1 MPPYGGIAINV
12 RDRLMRLFIDLI
24 FRVVSMAWGR
34 LGFEIT
40 MELGDMFAV
49 TETGGAVFFY
59 FVHFLTPP
67 LLKST
72 SFKLAYYYF
81 IIFLK
86 KKQYFRE
93 TKFVKQKW
101 LGKIKQAL
109 IILLENPLAI
119 FRRGVCMRLL
129 SVSPI
134 SSGHTLYKHVDSN
147 RRKNNG
153 RKDDNHNRNDFFGLA
168 VFRYRDVR
176 LRLRPLR

>member
-1 MPPYGGIAINV
+1 MCVTA
-12 RDRLMRLFIDLI
+12 LRLFIDLI

-49 TETGGAVFFY
+49 TETGGAAFFC
-59 FVHFLTPP
+59 FVESIHFLTPP

-101 LGKIKQAL
+101 LDRQDGAF
-109 IILLENPLAI
+109 A
-119 FRRGVCMRLL
+119 
-129 SVSPI
+129 S
-134 SSGHTLYKHVDSN
+134 
-147 RRKNNG
+147 
-153 RKDDNHNRNDFFGLA
+153 
-168 VFRYRDVR
+168 
-176 LRLRPLR
+176 LRLDLASLGANLRFSSC